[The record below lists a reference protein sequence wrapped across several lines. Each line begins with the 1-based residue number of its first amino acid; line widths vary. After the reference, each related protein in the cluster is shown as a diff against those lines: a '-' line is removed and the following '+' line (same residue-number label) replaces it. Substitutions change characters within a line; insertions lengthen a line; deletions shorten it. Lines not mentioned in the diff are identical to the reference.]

1 MFMFPEIVE
10 MQRKH
15 QHLIATLLFEPA
27 FTRFHAPQLLN
38 KSLHAALKIL
48 HAPTETRTNLKN
60 IKSNTYSHMVGAYC

>member
-1 MFMFPEIVE
+1 MVQWLSLHTPNAGGPGSIPG
-10 MQRKH
+10 
-15 QHLIATLLFEPA
+15 EP
-27 FTRFHAPQLLN
+27 TRFHAPQLLN